1 MDNNFSKGKVT
12 NYLMVGPIN
21 TLSLLINLQS
31 LVVEGSTPRHD
42 ILGRIS
48 DQTIWVD
55 GKTDAIYPISLLI
68 ILISFACFTDA
79 KSFPPRC
86 MRIITGWEFCIIISW
101 NLGLSYSQCMP
112 LVPSQT
118 TLLLGIPRFN
128 DPLNSAISCK
138 WVINESPMSQISVS
152 GYKERR
158 IIWPHIE
165 FTNEYIFQRH
175 LTAICPAF
183 LWYHQEPP
191 WRPSL
196 MHDQY
201 ERSVK
206 NTIVQASQSLEQFL
220 LKCH

>member
-1 MDNNFSKGKVT
+1 M
-12 NYLMVGPIN
+12 
-21 TLSLLINLQS
+21 
-31 LVVEGSTPRHD
+31 
-42 ILGRIS
+42 
-48 DQTIWVD
+48 D

-86 MRIITGWEFCIIISW
+86 MRIITGWKFCIIISW
-101 NLGLSYSQCMP
+101 NLGLSCSQCMP

-165 FTNEYIFQRH
+165 FTNDYIFQRH

-183 LWYHQEPP
+183 FMVSLGTPLAAKSDA
-191 WRPSL
+191 RPIRKECEE
-196 MHDQY
+196 Y
-201 ERSVK
+201 NCVGKPITRIAFVK
-206 NTIVQASQSLEQFL
+206 MPLNWPLVRGAPLT
-220 LKCH
+220 